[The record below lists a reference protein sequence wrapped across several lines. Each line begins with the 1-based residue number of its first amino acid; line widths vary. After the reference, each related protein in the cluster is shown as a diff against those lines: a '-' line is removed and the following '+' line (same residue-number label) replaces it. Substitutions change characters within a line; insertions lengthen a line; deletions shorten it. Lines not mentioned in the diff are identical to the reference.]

1 MEKPS
6 TMRIESVEAFPMS
19 APLPENA
26 RVTLGIGTTVKR
38 DVVLVKVTAEGGLVG
53 YGESHHGRAPGTVA
67 KLINTTLR
75 ELAVGHEATD
85 VVGLWSRIY
94 RLQLASHGMGAAA
107 SIAMSGIDM
116 ALWDIRGKAFGVPL
130 YKLLGGGKRPIK
142 AYAGGISLGYQEP
155 ESLADEAEQ
164 MVSRGYRALKLRI
177 GDTPRRDMARIS
189 AVRKRLGGDI
199 DILTDANANA
209 TMEHVRAIMPC
220 LDANLVGWL
229 EEPFAPHDYR
239 LYRSASR
246 LGGTPLAAGENH
258 YTRFE
263 FHRLVEDGAITYL
276 QPDLS
281 KAGGVTE
288 TMRIAAMA
296 SAWKLSTNPHCSAT
310 GLNMAATLH
319 VLASIDNTG
328 YFEAEAAAFN
338 PFRDELCSRSYSVDA
353 DGFVKVPDGPGI
365 GIEVDEKFIARHPLI
380 DGPGY
385 VK

>member
-1 MEKPS
+1 
-6 TMRIESVEAFPMS
+6 MRVKSVEAFPMS

-38 DVVLVKVTAEGGLVG
+38 DSVLVKVMTESGLVG

-75 ELAVGHEATD
+75 ELVLGHEATD
-85 VVGLWSRIY
+85 VVGIWERVY

-116 ALWDIRGKAFGVPL
+116 ALWDIRGKAVGLPL
-130 YKLLGGGKRPIK
+130 YKLLGGGPRYIK

-155 ESLADEAEQ
+155 ASLAREAQ
-164 MVSRGYRALKLRI
+164 DMVSRGYRALKLRI
-177 GDTPRRDMARIS
+177 GDTPQRDIARVS
-189 AVRKRLGGDI
+189 EVRKSIGDEI

-209 TMEHVRAIMPC
+209 TMEHVRAIMPS
-220 LDANLVGWL
+220 LDANHVGWL
-229 EEPFAPHDYR
+229 EEPFAAHDYR
-239 LYRSASR
+239 LYRQATR
-246 LGGTPLAAGENH
+246 FGTTPLAAGENH

-263 FHRLVEDGAITYL
+263 FHRLVEDGVITYL

-281 KAGGVTE
+281 KAGGITE
-288 TMRIAAMA
+288 ALRIAAMA
-296 SAWKLSTNPHCSAT
+296 SAWKLSINPHCSAT

-319 VLASIDNTG
+319 FLASIDNPG
-328 YFEAEAAAFN
+328 YFEAEAASFN
-338 PFRDELCSRSYSVDA
+338 PFRDDLCSISYTVDD
-353 DGFVKVPDGPGI
+353 DGFVHVPEGPGI